1 VKEKH
6 VREMSLK
13 KDAESASPSDLV
25 QYNELLLKTI
35 RVLDRLPEKCGR
47 IFYMNRFEGMKYT
60 EIAEKL
66 SVSVK
71 TVEANMGKALREFRK
86 ALAEQ

>member
-1 VKEKH
+1 
-6 VREMSLK
+6 MSLK

-25 QYNELLLKTI
+25 NIMTAFKNNQSPRPAARKMW
-35 RVLDRLPEKCGR
+35 R

-71 TVEANMGKALREFRK
+71 TVEANMEKH
-86 ALAEQ
+86 